1 MGINLVYERANQ
13 DAYDLLKIATNAMA
27 PGDDLGVTIT
37 NSIFPTLLNKIGETI
52 TRSDLVDR
60 NYGKFK
66 IPLSEFGAI
75 TEYLASNMIKADNAV
90 NMENGSPINDMVVNN
105 PDIRASYAT
114 KLIRANYPI
123 TINSERWMDAVD
135 GRNIEVLSQMIA
147 ISMQSLYDGIAHDHD
162 SFIPALLGALYE
174 GSPEKAKRSIPAYS
188 GSDPEAYAKKVF
200 AILNKSIR
208 DMSQW
213 RRSDFNM
220 MGMEMS
226 DSKEDLVLVA
236 FDNSISDDGETTLDL
251 ITSQLTL
258 GAMARAH
265 ALGEALGVEVYEMP
279 SMGIIDNSVSRA
291 YSLPNIPGMQTA
303 DMKEGDHTPKYPNVK
318 FALVGKGALNVG
330 LKRLQNDTGRSIRGH
345 FDQTWVQPTLQ
356 IAYGAGQAIF
366 FEIAEE
372 KIGD

>member
-1 MGINLVYERANQ
+1 MGINLVYERANK
-13 DAYDLLKIATNAMA
+13 DAFDMLSIATNAMQS
-27 PGDDLGVTIT
+27 GDDLGALIT
-37 NSIFPTLLNKIGETI
+37 NTIFPSILNKIGETI

-60 NYGKFK
+60 NYDKFK

-90 NMENGSPINDMVVNN
+90 SVENGAAIDDMVVNN
-105 PDIRASYAT
+105 PEIRATYAS

-135 GRNIEVLSQMIA
+135 GRNIAILASMIA
-147 ISMQSLYDGIAHDHD
+147 ISMQALYDGISHDHD
-162 SFIPALLGALYE
+162 SFIPALLGSLYE
-174 GSPEKAKRSIPAYS
+174 ESPTSSKRKIPTYDGTNVENYS
-188 GSDPEAYAKKVF
+188 KTVF
-200 AILNKSIR
+200 AVLNKAIR
-208 DMSQW
+208 DMTQW

-220 MGMEMS
+220 MGMEMA
-226 DSKEDLVLVA
+226 DSKDDLVLVA
-236 FDNSISDDGETTLDL
+236 FDNSVGENGETTLDI

-258 GAMARAH
+258 GAMARAK
-265 ALGEALGVEVYEMP
+265 ALGEALGVDVYEMP
-279 SMGIIDNSVSRA
+279 SMGIIDNSVARA
-291 YSLPNIPGMQTA
+291 YGLPNLPGMQTA
-303 DMKEGDHTPKYPNVK
+303 NMTSGTQTVKYPNVK

-366 FEIAEE
+366 FEVDVLEP
-372 KIGD
+372 